1 MGHRAIFFTL
11 SLFINVLHPVYA
23 SLTASLSNVPTIRL
37 AEEQPLT
44 YMISILSKI
53 TKNTTVLFMSI
64 EDSVLEDGT

>member
-11 SLFINVLHPVYA
+11 SLFVNVLHPVYT

-44 YMISILSKI
+44 YMISISSKI

-64 EDSVLEDGT
+64 EDHVLEDGA